1 MLNFNNEEWKSVK
14 GYEGI
19 YKVSNYGRVKNNRNK
34 ILKTYTINS
43 GYECIKFTVNGIR
56 KSFLIHRLVLETFKP
71 NDDMYKKE
79 VNHIDENKHNNCLS
93 NLEWVTSKENKQ
105 HGFEN
110 ELYKGCH
117 VFCFNKNKELVADYL
132 KNIKSSLGKKHL
144 PNTLSKYHNV
154 SYDKNRNKWIAA
166 IRVNNKNMMQKRFN
180 TEEEAA
186 LHVNYIIDTLKLTD
200 RPKNII
206 E

>member
-1 MLNFNNEEWKSVK
+1 MLNFNNEEWKSIK
-14 GYEGI
+14 NYEGI
-19 YKVSNYGRVKNNRNK
+19 YEVSNYGRVRNNRGK

-56 KSFLIHRLVLETFKP
+56 KSFLIHRLVLETFNP
-71 NDDMYKKE
+71 NNDIYKKE

-105 HGFEN
+105 HSIKTGTYDC
-110 ELYKGCH
+110 LKDI
-117 VFCFNKNKELVADYL
+117 KN
-132 KNIKSSLGKKHL
+132 SLGKKHL
-144 PNTLSKYHNV
+144 SNPLSKYHNV
-154 SYDKNRNKWIAA
+154 SYDKNRNKWTAT
-166 IRVNNKNMMQKRFN
+166 IRISGKNMMQKRFN

-206 E
+206 K

>member
-14 GYEGI
+14 NYEGI
-19 YKVSNYGRVKNNRNK
+19 YEVSNCGRVRNNRGK

-43 GYECIKFTVNGIR
+43 GYECVKFAVNGTR
-56 KSFLIHRLVLETFKP
+56 KSFLVHRLVLETFNP
-71 NDDMYKKE
+71 NDDIYKKE
-79 VNHIDENKHNNCLS
+79 VNHIDENKHNNYLS
-93 NLEWVTSKENKQ
+93 NLEWVTSRENKQ
-105 HGFEN
+105 HSIRAGT
-110 ELYKGCH
+110 YGCLKDI
-117 VFCFNKNKELVADYL
+117 KN
-132 KNIKSSLGKKHL
+132 SLGKKHL

-154 SYDKNRNKWIAA
+154 SYAKNRNKWTAT
-166 IRVNNKNMMQKRFN
+166 IRVNGKNMMQKRFN

-206 E
+206 K